1 MSGKFVPVVHAG
13 SDDRPDEA
21 DTAFAAWSVASALNR
36 LGYQS
41 EVVQLGFDL
50 TQLQSLKERQPLAVF
65 NLVDAINGDDRLIG
79 VVPSVLEHLELPFTG
94 GGSEAFANTRSK
106 CLSKEILRAAGVP
119 SAGWSGD
126 GSGCDPSLQYIVKSD
141 ALHGSL
147 GMDEKSVVGG
157 AEAAAEIASRSA
169 SFGGRFFCE
178 QFIEGRE
185 FNVAMMGQGRLGDQA
200 RCLPI
205 QEIDFTG
212 FPEDRPKIV
221 DYGAKW
227 DGDDA
232 AYHTTNRR
240 FGLEKT
246 EPALAERLQR
256 ISMQAWQALSL
267 NGYARVD
274 FRVDAAGNPY
284 VLEVNV
290 NPAIAP
296 DAGFPAAALEEGVA
310 YDQMVQTLLQLSLN
324 MPDRSQPDREPS
336 VAITA
341 KQADSDKSETTS
353 IQSKTAT
360 IKWRTQVTT
369 SDIGAICELV
379 RQTGFFSADEIAI
392 AGELVEERLKKG
404 AASGYEFIIA
414 EQGDVIAG
422 YACFGK
428 IDGTDSSFDL
438 YWIAVNPVCQ
448 RQGWGRRIL
457 NKAET
462 IMREMGASLVYV
474 DTSSSDK
481 YRATRAFYEE
491 MGYVE
496 NARLE
501 NFYHKGDGKVIF
513 VSTF

>member
-1 MSGKFVPVVHAG
+1 MNGKFVPVIHAG

-21 DTAFAAWSVASALNR
+21 DTAFAAWSVASALNK

-41 EVVQLGFDL
+41 EVVQLGLDL
-50 TQLQSLKERQPLAVF
+50 TPLQSLKERQPLAVF
-65 NLVDAINGDDRLIG
+65 NLVDAINGDDRLVGI
-79 VVPSVLEHLELPFTG
+79 VPTVLEHLELPFTG
-94 GGSEAFANTRSK
+94 AGSEAFANTRSK
-106 CLSKEILRAAGVP
+106 CLSKEILRTAGVP
-119 SAGWSGD
+119 SAGWSAD

-157 AEAAAEIASRSA
+157 AEAAAEIASRTA
-169 SFGGRFFCE
+169 RFGGQFFCE

-185 FNVAMMGQGRLGDQA
+185 FNVAMMGHGDQA

-212 FPEDRPKIV
+212 FPEDRPRIV

-232 AYHTTNRR
+232 AYHTTKRR
-240 FGLEKT
+240 FGLEQS

-256 ISMQAWQALSL
+256 ISMQAWQALFL

-310 YDQMVQTLLQLSLN
+310 YDQMVETLLQLSLS
-324 MPDRSQPDREPS
+324 MPEKVQPVLIAAEQVNS
-336 VAITA
+336 
-341 KQADSDKSETTS
+341 
-353 IQSKTAT
+353 SKHETAT
-360 IKWRTQVTT
+360 INWREHVTT
-369 SDIGAICELV
+369 RDIGAICELV
-379 RQTGFFSADEIAI
+379 RQTGFFNTDEIAI

-404 AASGYEFIIA
+404 PASGYEFIIA
-414 EQGDVIAG
+414 EQGGVIAG

-438 YWIAVNPVCQ
+438 YWIAVNPGCQ
-448 RQGWGRRIL
+448 RQGWGRKIL
-457 NKAET
+457 NKAES
-462 IMREMGASLVYV
+462 IMRDMGASLIYV

-496 NARLE
+496 AARLE

-513 VSTF
+513 VSAL

>member
-1 MSGKFVPVVHAG
+1 MSGEFVPVIHAG

-41 EVVQLGFDL
+41 EVVQLGLDL
-50 TQLQSLKERQPLAVF
+50 SPLQVLKARQPLAVF

-79 VVPSVLEHLELPFTG
+79 VVPSVLEHLALPFTG

-106 CLSKEILRAAGVP
+106 CLSKEILRSAGVQ
-119 SAGWSGD
+119 SAGWSSD
-126 GSGCDPSLQYIVKSD
+126 GSDCDPSLKYIVKSD

-147 GMDEKSVVGG
+147 GMDEKSVISG
-157 AEAAAEIASRSA
+157 ADAAAEITSRS
-169 SFGGRFFCE
+169 SRFGGRFFCE
-178 QFIEGRE
+178 QYIEGRE
-185 FNVAMMGQGRLGDQA
+185 FNVAMIGQGRPGGPA

-212 FPEDRPKIV
+212 FPDDRPMIV

-246 EPALAERLQR
+246 EPALADRLQR
-256 ISMQAWQALSL
+256 ISMQAWHALSL

-290 NPAIAP
+290 NPALAP
-296 DAGFPAAALEEGVA
+296 DAGFPAAALEEGMD
-310 YDQMVQTLLQLSLN
+310 YEQMIQTLLQLSLN
-324 MPDRSQPDREPS
+324 IADSEQPLPIAAE
-336 VAITA
+336 
-341 KQADSDKSETTS
+341 QADSNLVEAPGIDQENAAIS
-353 IQSKTAT
+353 
-360 IKWRTQVTT
+360 WRTQVTPN
-369 SDIGAICELV
+369 DIGAICELV
-379 RQTGFFSADEIAI
+379 RQTGFFNADEVAI
-392 AGELVEERLKKG
+392 AGELVEERLTKG

-414 EQGDVIAG
+414 EQGGVIAG

-438 YWIAVNPVCQ
+438 YWIAVNPACQ
-448 RQGWGRRIL
+448 RQGLGRKIM
-457 NKAET
+457 NKAES
-462 IMREMGASLVYV
+462 IMREMGASLIYV

-481 YRATRAFYEE
+481 YRATRAFYLS

-496 NARLE
+496 NARLD
-501 NFYHKGDGKVIF
+501 NFYHEGDGKVIF
-513 VSTF
+513 VSACSVPNR